1 MTREF
6 LRPAQAARIW
16 PHNGKPPHPSKI
28 VRAIVRGTASR
39 QRPGTRIVLRAIRD
53 SQGWLTTQE
62 WVEEFLAALTLDRG
76 GSMEMPSSAERG
88 QAAIARL
95 KAGGW

>member
-1 MTREF
+1 
-6 LRPAQAARIW
+6 
-16 PHNGKPPHPSKI
+16 
-28 VRAIVRGTASR
+28 
-39 QRPGTRIVLRAIRD
+39 
-53 SQGWLTTQE
+53 LTSLE
-62 WVEEFLAALTLDRG
+62 GVEEFLAALTLDRG